1 MNAADDLDDNSTV
14 AQLVSKYNQQTQIL
28 LDKAAPLTVPRWAAW
43 AVSLL
48 AYALRVWLLKGFY
61 IVTYGLG
68 IYNLNLLLGFIT
80 PQVDP
85 ELETDAPSLPTKSD
99 QEFKPFVRRLPE
111 FKFWWSSIKSIWI
124 GLAMTLFP
132 MFDVPVFWP
141 ILLLYWLLLFTVTM
155 KRQIKHMIKYKYLP
169 FSTGKKKYGERK
181 EPGGAK

>member
-28 LDKAAPLTVPRWAAW
+28 LDKAAPLTLPRWSVW

-85 ELETDAPSLPTKSD
+85 ELEPDAPSLPTKSD

-111 FKFWWSSIKSIWI
+111 FKFWSVMRH
-124 GLAMTLFP
+124 G
-132 MFDVPVFWP
+132 V
-141 ILLLYWLLLFTVTM
+141 
-155 KRQIKHMIKYKYLP
+155 
-169 FSTGKKKYGERK
+169 K
-181 EPGGAK
+181 EHVGMPSAQQQHDLMRVLCVAAGGHQ